1 MDDDK
6 IKNFQKQLNED
17 IKTLN
22 WTDSILSAMS
32 AIVVNAYIAGYN
44 RALTDIEENN
54 NDIPR
59 S

>member
-1 MDDDK
+1 MTDDEM
-6 IKNFQKQLNED
+6 KNLQKQMNED
-17 IKTLN
+17 IKALN
-22 WTDSILSAMS
+22 WTNSILGTMS

-44 RALTDIEENN
+44 RALTKLKENN